1 MKSRMHYFF
10 PSQSFINTGKVNW
23 ACCFAGPLCCT
34 FTLSHSH
41 MEAAQSVAVFFIEKK
56 LPQLGVKVSISAIAA
71 EYCLFSFPLKKLGTF
86 LLNAHFPWILFG
98 IKT

>member
-1 MKSRMHYFF
+1 MKSMMHYF
-10 PSQSFINTGKVNW
+10 S
-23 ACCFAGPLCCT
+23 PLNPLLT
-34 FTLSHSH
+34 RGRSTERAVLQDLSAAHSH
-41 MEAAQSVAVFFIEKK
+41 FHIHTWKLPSLLLFFFIEKK